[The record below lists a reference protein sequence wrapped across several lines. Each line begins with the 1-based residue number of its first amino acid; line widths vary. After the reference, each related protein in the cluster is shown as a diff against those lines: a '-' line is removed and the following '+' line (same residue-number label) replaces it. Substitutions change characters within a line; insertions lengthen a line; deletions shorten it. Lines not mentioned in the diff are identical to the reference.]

1 MDDHGN
7 HAQSTADPGDLTFG
21 AGAAAR
27 GDRRRDDRLAQAC
40 LAMVLD
46 EIDYGLFLLDAR
58 RRVQLANRAALEQ
71 LRATPELHLCD
82 AELRPADGRDHA
94 GWTDALNAAY
104 RGLRRLVT
112 LGRDAQ
118 RLAVALVPLTPG
130 GAFESARGVLVML
143 SRPRLCEE
151 LSVHGF
157 ARDHRL
163 TGAEAKVFAA
173 LCRGV
178 DPAKIATDGGVA
190 LSTVRSQI
198 ASIRAKAQVTSIRQL
213 VQRAA
218 QLPPMVS
225 SLRS

>member
-1 MDDHGN
+1 MNELSDT
-7 HAQSTADPGDLTFG
+7 SS
-21 AGAAAR
+21 
-27 GDRRRDDRLAQAC
+27 DRREPRRHSDRTAQAC
-40 LAMVLD
+40 LALVLD
-46 EIDYGLFLLDAR
+46 EIDYGLFLLDPR
-58 RRVQLANRAALEQ
+58 RQVQLANRAAHAQ
-71 LRATPELHLCD
+71 LRATRS
-82 AELRPADGRDHA
+82 LRLVDGVLAPGATHDHA
-94 GWTDALNAAY
+94 LWADALDAAY

-112 LGRDAQ
+112 LGRESE
-118 RLAVALVPLTPG
+118 RLVLALVPLSPDPVLD
-130 GAFESARGVLVML
+130 AARRVLVML
-143 SRPRLCEE
+143 SRPQICEE

-178 DPAKIATDGGVA
+178 EPTRIATDGGVA

-198 ASIRAKAQVTSIRQL
+198 ASIRAKAQVTSIREL

-225 SLRS
+225 SLRN